1 MTGAEAFR
9 HFGMSRNPFVGKR
22 PELDFYT
29 GPQHRD
35 ALAFLDHALHSND
48 LLLALTGDPG
58 AGKRM
63 TLQVALARGLP
74 GAVEAHVSGGVNEPL
89 EFLSAVLEG
98 FGFGGITASRDEMRG
113 LLQVFFNHERQKG
126 ITTVIVAEQLEAVPA
141 GLMEELN
148 WLSLLEPVRAGR
160 LKLALLGDE
169 RLERQM
175 FAPRMQALRQM
186 VRWQHRLEPLG
197 LDEARDYLEFH
208 AESAGCPDPSA
219 VFSPGALGHIH
230 GYSGGVP
237 LQIDRVAAHAVEVA
251 ARAGAD
257 AVLREHVSR
266 ERLDESV
273 GARPR
278 RRSVAAMD
286 IMLEHEPKARIRLNT
301 PRLLLGRHPWNDV
314 QLDHDSVSRYH
325 AMLVRESGHWT
336 VVDLNST
343 NGIRVNDHQ
352 VRQQRLHHGD
362 VVHIGRF
369 RLILNEGSGPMRA
382 LPSVGDVSD
391 TVILD

>member
-186 VRWQHRLEPLG
+186 VRWQPGITSSFTRRVRAAPTRAQSSHPAHWGISTVTR
-197 LDEARDYLEFH
+197 A
-208 AESAGCPDPSA
+208 ACPCRSTA
-219 VFSPGALGHIH
+219 W
-230 GYSGGVP
+230 
-237 LQIDRVAAHAVEVA
+237 
-251 ARAGAD
+251 
-257 AVLREHVSR
+257 
-266 ERLDESV
+266 
-273 GARPR
+273 R
-278 RRSVAAMD
+278 RMPWRWRRGPE
-286 IMLEHEPKARIRLNT
+286 LT
-301 PRLLLGRHPWNDV
+301 PC
-314 QLDHDSVSRYH
+314 
-325 AMLVRESGHWT
+325 
-336 VVDLNST
+336 
-343 NGIRVNDHQ
+343 
-352 VRQQRLHHGD
+352 
-362 VVHIGRF
+362 
-369 RLILNEGSGPMRA
+369 
-382 LPSVGDVSD
+382 
-391 TVILD
+391 